1 MSLLVRAAKVFVCL
15 AILVSMSGCFSGGEK
30 PETMY
35 SDYDKD
41 KMNAAIAEGKA
52 TLDQFLTRLNS
63 PQPGDGDFAL
73 KVRIEDSNG
82 VEFFWVSD
90 VKVTATGFEA
100 KIANDPGL
108 VKKVKIDQIYSFTR
122 DEVADWMYFSNGV
135 MQGNFTMR
143 VILETMPPEE
153 AAAMKKAIGW

>member
-15 AILVSMSGCFSGGEK
+15 AILATVPGCFSGGEK
-30 PETMY
+30 PETLY
-35 SDYDKD
+35 SDYDKS
-41 KMNAAIAEGKA
+41 KMDAAIAEGKA

-108 VKKVKIDQIYSFTR
+108 VKKVKVDQIYSFTR

-143 VILETMPPEE
+143 VILDSMPPEE
-153 AAAMKKAIGW
+153 AAAKKKAVGW